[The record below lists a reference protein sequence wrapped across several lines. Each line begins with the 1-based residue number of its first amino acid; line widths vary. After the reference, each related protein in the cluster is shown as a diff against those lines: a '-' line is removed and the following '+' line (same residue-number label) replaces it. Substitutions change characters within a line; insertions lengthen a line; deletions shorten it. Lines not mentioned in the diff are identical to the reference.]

1 MSRTKAAPEEKLSNG
16 DYVNDGSCPICGK
29 YRKRI
34 DAGKMKPCFQW
45 ERITAKDPYSDEEGK

>member
-1 MSRTKAAPEEKLSNG
+1 MYDTEDADIGVGE
-16 DYVNDGSCPICGK
+16 CPICGK

-45 ERITAKDPYSDEEGK
+45 ERIVAKDPYDDEEGK